1 MSSGR
6 DQPTDPTVASQNLV
20 RLEFLRKSRRVP
32 AHNSVWPENIGV
44 LCRPFYGGRH
54 ANDPVRDSFSAL
66 LPVSAPGLPGTGGV
80 GPQASGGRSPPAAA
94 RPTVASSGR
103 PPAVGLALPSLAAL
117 PEGDGAGQAGDRDP
131 VAPAGLP
138 QILALA
144 VKLAPPRTAGRESRD
159 S

>member
-1 MSSGR
+1 MRSEPQAA
-6 DQPTDPTVASQNLV
+6 DLCLLIIPCALKT
-20 RLEFLRKSRRVP
+20 LEFCADHSIVAGMLTILSAIVSLVCFRFRRRASLELEVLALRHQV
-32 AHNSVWPENIGV
+32 AV
-44 LCRPFYGGRH
+44 LHRQRPGR
-54 ANDPVRDSFSAL
+54 
-66 LPVSAPGLPGTGGV
+66 
-80 GPQASGGRSPPAAA
+80 
-94 RPTVASSGR
+94 VASSER

-144 VKLAPPRTAGRESRD
+144 ITIATRRTAGRESRD